1 MQRKNRY
8 NENIHDFNRIDGAE
22 TMDILDLEILH
33 TFVIVT
39 DTGSYTKASTI
50 LFKSQSAIS
59 EQIQKLE
66 LFCGAQL
73 LSRGRHGANPTATG
87 KKLYQYARSIL
98 SMNTEIVADIRK
110 REKIYELTLSITD
123 YFMPNKIAPILKG
136 LRDQY
141 QNIQFNVSIQSSSKI
156 MRELSLNQYDVALLA
171 NLSGQ
176 QLPDTEDY
184 LIVGRE
190 ALCWAGAKDF
200 NMTGYKGL
208 PIITL
213 PKGCLIQKLAIEK
226 LENNKIEFNLLHH
239 ASSVVGMQS
248 AIEAQLG
255 IGCLNKS
262 SMTSNLIDYTEI
274 LQLPKLPEIE
284 YVLYYKTEKLQFID
298 SIKALVESLTGY

>member
-1 MQRKNRY
+1 
-8 NENIHDFNRIDGAE
+8 
-22 TMDILDLEILH
+22 MDILDLEILH

-50 LFKSQSAIS
+50 LNKSQSAIS

-98 SMNTEIVADIRK
+98 SMNTEIVTDIRR

-156 MRELSLNQYDVALLA
+156 LRELSLNQYDVALLA

-176 QLPDTEDY
+176 QLPDTEDC

-200 NMTGYKGL
+200 SMTGYKGL

-239 ASSVVGMQS
+239 ASSVAGMQS

-274 LQLPKLPEIE
+274 LKLPKLPEIE

-298 SIKALVESLTGY
+298 SIKALVKSLTG

>member
-1 MQRKNRY
+1 
-8 NENIHDFNRIDGAE
+8 
-22 TMDILDLEILH
+22 MDILDLEILH

-73 LSRGRHGANPTATG
+73 LSRGRHGAKPTATG

-98 SMNTEIVADIRK
+98 SMNTEIVADIRR

-141 QNIQFNVSIQSSSKI
+141 QNIRFNVSIQSSSKI
-156 MRELSLNQYDVALLA
+156 MRELSLHQCDVALFA
-171 NLSGQ
+171 NLNGQ
-176 QLPDTEDY
+176 QLPVTDNC

-190 ALCWAGAKDF
+190 PLCWAGAKDF
-200 NMTGYKGL
+200 SMTGYKGL
-208 PIITL
+208 PVITL

-226 LENNKIEFNLLHH
+226 LENNKIEFNLLHQ
-239 ASSVVGMQS
+239 ASSVGGMQS

-262 SMTSNLIDYTEI
+262 SMTSNLIDYTEFFN
-274 LQLPKLPEIE
+274 LPKLPDIE

-298 SIKALVESLTGY
+298 SIKALVESVTGY

>member
-33 TFVIVT
+33 TFVIVA

-200 NMTGYKGL
+200 SMTGYKGL